1 MEVSISA
8 QALSLMG
15 FGALGL
21 GLGLVYDLLRLL
33 RYGLRY
39 AILWD
44 GLFCAIAA
52 AACFCLSMGRGSYG
66 IWEILLC
73 LTAFC
78 GYINCMSPHVFPKIY
93 RFSRLFPA
101 SVRFLE
107 KKYFF
112 IKKFLFK
119 QK

>member
-8 QALSLMG
+8 QALSLLS

-33 RYGLRY
+33 RYGLSL
-39 AILWD
+39 ALLWD

-52 AACFCLSMGRGSYG
+52 AGCFYLSMARGSYG

-73 LTAFC
+73 LAAFC
-78 GYINCMSPHVFPKIY
+78 GYINCMSPHVFPIIY
-93 RFSRLFPA
+93 RFSRLIPA
-101 SVRFLE
+101 SVRFLV

-112 IKKFLFK
+112 LKNFLFK